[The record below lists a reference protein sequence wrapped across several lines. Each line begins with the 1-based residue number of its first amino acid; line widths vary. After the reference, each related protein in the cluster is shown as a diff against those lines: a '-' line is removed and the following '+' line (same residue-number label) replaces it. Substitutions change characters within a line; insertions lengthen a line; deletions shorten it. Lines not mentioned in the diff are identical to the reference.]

1 MWVYIIAFV
10 IGFVILIKGA
20 DLLVDGASSIAFR
33 FRISQVVIGLTIV
46 SFGTSAPEFLVN
58 VTAGLNNAS
67 DLALGNI
74 IGSNIANTFLILG
87 IAALITPLSIKTPT
101 VHREIPFCFMA
112 SLILI
117 ALLNDVFI
125 DSENKNILS
134 HIDGIVLLAFFGLFV
149 YYVFTISKDN
159 PEDDEEAAISMGM
172 TKTIIYIILG
182 SAGLIFGSK
191 LVVDGAVK
199 IATSF
204 KISQAVIGSTIVAI
218 GTSLPELTA
227 SAVAAKKGNS
237 DIAIGNV
244 VGSNVFNIL
253 WILGASASI
262 KALPASEN
270 MLVDLATLAGST
282 FFLFIFLYIGKR
294 HILQRSQGAI
304 FVILYAGY
312 LVYQTLKAKKL

>member
-227 SAVAAKKGNS
+227 SAVAAKKDNS

-262 KALPASEN
+262 KALPAPEN
-270 MLVDLATLAGST
+270 ILVDLAALAGST

>member
-20 DLLVDGASSIAFR
+20 DLLVDGASSVAFR
-33 FRISQVVIGLTIV
+33 FGISQVVIGLTIV

-125 DSENKNILS
+125 DSESKNVLS

-149 YYVFTISKDN
+149 YYVFSISKDN
-159 PEDDEEAAISMGM
+159 PEDGEEAISMGII
-172 TKTIIYIILG
+172 KTIIYIILG

-204 KISQAVIGSTIVAI
+204 EVSQVVIGSTIVAI
-218 GTSLPELTA
+218 GTSLPELTT

-262 KALPASEN
+262 QALPAPEN
-270 MLVDLATLAGST
+270 MLVDLAALAGST
-282 FFLFIFLYIGKR
+282 FFLFIFLYVGKR

-304 FVILYAGY
+304 FVLLYVGY
-312 LVYQTLKAKKL
+312 LVYQVLKV

>member
-33 FRISQVVIGLTIV
+33 FGISQVVIGLTIV

-58 VTAGLNNAS
+58 VTAGLNDAS

-101 VHREIPFCFMA
+101 IHREIPFCFMA

-125 DSENKNILS
+125 DSESKNVLS

-159 PEDDEEAAISMGM
+159 PEDGEEAISMGM
-172 TKTIIYIILG
+172 TKTIIYITLG

-204 KISQAVIGSTIVAI
+204 GISQAVIGSTIVAI

-262 KALPASEN
+262 KALPVPEN
-270 MLVDLATLAGST
+270 ILVDLAALAGST

-294 HILQRSQGAI
+294 HTLQRSQGAI